1 MLMHSLP
8 LRCRTTGKAIPF
20 LLPITFKCP
29 TMKEIKKFNSPMF
42 GELRVTR
49 NEKGELL
56 FCLKD
61 VCNSLGLQVGATAKR
76 LGGDINST
84 NVSSITV
91 LDANN
96 HGQQMYFVTEPDL
109 YRCIFQSRKPTARKF
124 QDWVFNEVL
133 PSLRTT
139 GAYVVTKE
147 EDSEEDIIARGL
159 IAAKAALARREEHIK
174 ELEEQGR
181 RQEIVIE
188 QKDAQID
195 AQDKQIKIAA
205 PKADYYD
212 KTLASKSCMTTT
224 QVADDLHTTAHTL
237 NRKLQEIGIIYS
249 QSGQWHLKM
258 PYKKWN
264 LAGTRTYNY
273 QSSNGEVVTKVTL
286 VWNQRGK
293 RFILALY
300 NNNFDVKQAIAEIK
314 GDISNK

>member
-1 MLMHSLP
+1 MDEIKILHKS
-8 LRCRTTGKAIPF
+8 TF
-20 LLPITFKCP
+20 LG
-29 TMKEIKKFNSPMF
+29 KEIDVWGTFENP
-42 GELRVTR
+42 
-49 NEKGELL
+49 L
-56 FCLKD
+56 FRASD
-61 VCNSLGLQVGATAKR
+61 VANWLH
-76 LGGDINST
+76 NT
-84 NVSSITV
+84 NVSNMV
-91 LDANN
+91 KKVDEDE
-96 HGQQMYFVTEPDL
+96 VTKFNLGSRQGETLFLTENGL
-109 YRCIFQSRKPTARKF
+109 YEILMLSRKKDAKQF
-124 QDWVFNEVL
+124 KKGVKKILHEI
-133 PSLRTT
+133 RTKGGYIAST
-139 GAYVVTKE
+139 DADTP
-147 EDSEEDIIARGL
+147 EDIMARAVL
-159 IAAKAALARREEHIK
+159 VAQQTLARREERIK

>member
-1 MLMHSLP
+1 
-8 LRCRTTGKAIPF
+8 
-20 LLPITFKCP
+20 
-29 TMKEIKKFNSPMF
+29 MF

-49 NEKGELL
+49 KEKGELL

-139 GAYVVTKE
+139 GAYVVTKK

-159 IAAKAALARREEHIK
+159 IAAKAALARREERIR
-174 ELEEQGR
+174 ELECKNSQSK
-181 RQEIVIE
+181 QVIE
-188 QKDAQID
+188 VQSERIAKDA
-195 AQDKQIKIAA
+195 
-205 PKADYYD
+205 PKVEYYD
-212 KTLASKSCMTTT
+212 QTLAAENMLTTRQIANELGIT
-224 QVADDLHTTAHTL
+224 PNELH
-237 NRKLQEIGIIYS
+237 NKLQQLKIIFRQSNQWLMNKPYS
-249 QSGQWHLKM
+249 TWKLH
-258 PYKKWN
+258 
-264 LAGTRTYNY
+264 GTRTYTY
-273 QSSNGEVVTKVTL
+273 YDRHKDVTYSKPYL
-286 VWNQRGK
+286 VWNQRGR

-300 NNNFDVKQAIAEIK
+300 KNNFNVKLAIS
-314 GDISNK
+314 DINGKTAK